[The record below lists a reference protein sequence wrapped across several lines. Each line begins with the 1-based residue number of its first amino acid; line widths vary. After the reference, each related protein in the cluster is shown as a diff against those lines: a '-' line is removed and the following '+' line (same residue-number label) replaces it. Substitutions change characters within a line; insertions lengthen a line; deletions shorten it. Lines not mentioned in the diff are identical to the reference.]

1 MPIKPRYMQTT
12 PAQRTV
18 SLDASTLGYLDQ
30 IAPDNISE
38 ALRYCVQF
46 AMQHPDALFRA
57 TVQHTAAQCR
67 KHQQRYPDN
76 AAPLQTTYGGH
87 VMTARPAPEPAQVAT
102 PAPTQPA
109 AAWTP
114 TPEPIQPAPVIING
128 ITQGTEEEYLMY
140 GDDDDTPAQV
150 APQRIEPLAPLVVHT
165 STPSAAALAAVAAIA
180 LTDDEIKALDP
191 ARGGQRP
198 FVG

>member
-18 SLDASTLGYLDQ
+18 SLDASTLSYLDQ

-46 AMQHPDALFRA
+46 AMQHPEALFRA

-76 AAPLQTTYGGH
+76 AAPLPTTYGGH
-87 VMTARPAPEPAQVAT
+87 VMTARPAPEPA
-102 PAPTQPA
+102 PK
-109 AAWTP
+109 
-114 TPEPIQPAPVIING
+114 PIQTAETIYMDRKAAEWIEANEPRIVSELVNERA
-128 ITQGTEEEYLMY
+128 
-140 GDDDDTPAQV
+140 AKV
-150 APQRIEPLAPLVVHT
+150 APQRIELLAPQVIHT

-191 ARGGQRP
+191 ARGGARP

>member
-1 MPIKPRYMQTT
+1 MPAKPRYMQTT
-12 PAQRTV
+12 PAQKSV
-18 SLDASTLGYLDQ
+18 ALDASTLSYLDQ
-30 IAPDNISE
+30 IAPDNTSE

-76 AAPLQTTYGGH
+76 AAPLPTTYGGH
-87 VMTARPAPEPAQVAT
+87 VMTARPAPEPAPVT
-102 PAPTQPA
+102 
-109 AAWTP
+109 
-114 TPEPIQPAPVIING
+114 TPEPIQPQRAHPSEARP
-128 ITQGTEEEYLMY
+128 GTLEEYLMY
-140 GDDDDTPAQV
+140 ADDDTPAQV
-150 APQRIEPLAPLVVHT
+150 APQRIEPLEPMVIHT

-180 LTDDEIKALDP
+180 LTDEEIRALDP
-191 ARGGQRP
+191 AHGGQRP